1 MIRIET
7 ADLSQRNQAEIF
19 IELLNAYANDP
30 MGGGEPLAEQTRLN
44 LVATLNTHSG
54 ATTILA
60 YADQLAIG
68 LCNCFDAFST
78 FACQP
83 ILNIHDIYVSE
94 TYRRQGVARLL
105 LNHAEQIALDKGCCK
120 MTLEV
125 LNRNETA
132 KSIYQQFGFKPY
144 QLNENFGNAEFWQK
158 DF

>member
-7 ADLSQRNQAEIF
+7 ADLSQKIQAEIF
-19 IELLNAYANDP
+19 IELLDAYANDP
-30 MGGGEPLAEQTRLN
+30 MGGAEPLAEQTRLN
-44 LVATLNTHSG
+44 LAATLSAHTG

-60 YADQLAIG
+60 YADQQAIG

-94 TYRRQGVARLL
+94 EFRRQGVARLL

-120 MTLEV
+120 ITLEV

-132 KSIYQQFGFKPY
+132 KSIYQKFGFKPY
-144 QLNENFGNAEFWQK
+144 QLNEHFGNAEFWQK
-158 DF
+158 NF